1 MPKLFKDPVHGYIH
15 IPDDLCRSF
24 VDTLIFQRLRHIEQT
39 SMRFLFPGARHD
51 RFVHS
56 LGVYHLGTKAY
67 EALRGNTESPELR
80 DILNEPRLRN
90 TFQIAC
96 LMHDCGHAPFSH
108 TFEDYYNE
116 TPSGSHDR
124 AFALLK
130 TLVGGHADFV
140 VDKEGGFKP
149 AAHEAFSAAMLIKH
163 FSKELEGRWDPV
175 LAARM
180 ITGCRHHLQA
190 SSELQ
195 LKVENSLISLLNG
208 KAIDVD
214 KLDYIIRDT
223 WASGVKNTAVDM
235 ERLVD
240 SFTLALDP
248 DSGYVELA
256 LRSSA
261 LSVIQSV
268 VDARNYLYEW
278 VYNHHTVQYYADRL
292 KTALKELA
300 DTFKADGKPE
310 LFWDVFF
317 SEEAFDHPVPL
328 AGDVNRIFLPTD
340 GDVMS
345 LMKSRLYKSPAYRE
359 FATHRADRFALW
371 KTQAEFRFLFEK
383 RTLLPNRCMDLI
395 AREFSV
401 EKTDILCCRANAKLY
416 FIKEHD
422 IKVLMPNKKLA
433 SFKELAD
440 HETRPSDDGA
450 KFFYLYLPKSLEGR
464 NADIVQRLLDDA
476 ISAG

>member
-1 MPKLFKDPVHGYIH
+1 
-15 IPDDLCRSF
+15 
-24 VDTLIFQRLRHIEQT
+24 
-39 SMRFLFPGARHD
+39 MRCLFPGARHD

-56 LGVYHLGTKAY
+56 LGVFHLGSRAY
-67 EALRGNTESPELR
+67 SALLQNTVDHPLIEV
-80 DILNEPRLRN
+80 LNDDSLWN
-90 TFQIAC
+90 TFLIAC

-116 TPSGSHDR
+116 TPSGVHGR
-124 AFALLK
+124 AFSLLK
-130 TLVGGHADFV
+130 NQVGGLADFEP
-140 VDKEGGFKP
+140 DKEGGFKP
-149 AAHEAFSAAMLIKH
+149 AAHEAFSAAMLLKH
-163 FSKELEGRWDPV
+163 FSKKLEGKWEPV

-180 ITGCRHHLQA
+180 ITGCRHRA
-190 SSELQ
+190 PKELH
-195 LKVENSLISLLNG
+195 LKVQNALISLLNG

-240 SFTLALDP
+240 AFTLTL
-248 DSGYVELA
+248 DSGSGHVELA
-256 LRSSA
+256 LRCSA

-278 VYNHHTVQYYADRL
+278 VYNHHTVHYYADRL

-328 AGDVNRIFLPTD
+328 AGDVNRIYLPTD

-345 LMKSRLYKSPAYRE
+345 LMKSRLYESPAYRE

-383 RTLLPNRCMDLI
+383 RTLLPKRCLELI

-401 EKTDILCCRANAKLY
+401 EKTDILCCKANARLY

-433 SFKELAD
+433 SFKQLID

-450 KFFYLYLPKSLEGR
+450 NFFYLYLPKSLVGR
-464 NADIVQRLLDDA
+464 HSEIVHSLLEEA